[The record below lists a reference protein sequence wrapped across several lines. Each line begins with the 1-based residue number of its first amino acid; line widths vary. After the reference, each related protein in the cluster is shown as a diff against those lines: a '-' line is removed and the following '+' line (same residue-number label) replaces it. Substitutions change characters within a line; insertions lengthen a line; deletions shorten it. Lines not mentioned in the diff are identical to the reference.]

1 MHVQIKKSQESRFD
15 SDCTYGSHRCWIY
28 IYMTMQSAWCT
39 VKPNVTKYFSD
50 LRTIDDKCPR
60 FTVLYTKHHDITE
73 IFVLHSVVVWH

>member
-28 IYMTMQSAWCT
+28 IYMAMQSAWCT

-50 LRTIDDKCPR
+50 LRMIDDKFPPFHRLIYQISWYNWNICS
-60 FTVLYTKHHDITE
+60 T
-73 IFVLHSVVVWH
+73 